1 LPFAAMPSAPRI
13 TSIDALRGLTIAFM
27 ILVNDPGD
35 WKHVYGQL
43 DHSEWNGLTLTDLV
57 FPNFLFLV
65 GCSIVFAVSS
75 RVARGVPR
83 GEIAL
88 QILRRAAMIFAIN
101 MALTAFPQFH
111 LTHLRI
117 FGVLTRIA
125 LCYLVA
131 GLIYLYCRSARYL
144 IAITVALLVGYW
156 MLMRFAPVPGLGHP
170 VTDFP
175 LLDHDRNL
183 AAWMDRGF
191 NAWCQRWLHTGL
203 LYGRTRDPEGLL
215 STVPAV
221 ATTLIGVLAG
231 LWLRRP
237 HSEVARTRN
246 MLVLAGA
253 ALLSVGYAWGLV
265 FPINKNLWTSSYVL
279 VCGGWSLLALALF
292 FWLLD
297 AARIQDRSRVARALL
312 WPMLVYGSNAITAFA
327 LSNLIVKMLV
337 AWKVPRGDGNLTTA
351 WNWPYTHVFARH
363 GSTDNASLAFALV
376 FVLVC
381 FLPNWLLW
389 RKRIFLRV

>member
-1 LPFAAMPSAPRI
+1 MKTGTHPAPTRI

-65 GCSIVFAVSS
+65 GCSIVFAMGS
-75 RVARGVPR
+75 RVEAGVSR
-83 GEIAL
+83 TTIAL
-88 QILRRAAMIFAIN
+88 QIVRRAAIIFAIK
-101 MALTAFPQFH
+101 MALTAFPHFH
-111 LTHLRI
+111 MTHLRI

-156 MLMRFAPVPGLGHP
+156 ILMRFVPVPGLGHP

-203 LYGRTRDPEGLL
+203 LYERTRDPEGLL
-215 STVPAV
+215 STLPAV

-237 HSEVARTRN
+237 HGEAARTRN
-246 MLVLAGA
+246 MLFLAGA

-265 FPINKNLWTSSYVL
+265 FPVNKNLWTSSYVL
-279 VCGGWSLLALALF
+279 VCGGWSLIALALF

-297 AARIQDRSRVARALL
+297 VARIQDRSRVARAML

-327 LSNLIVKMLV
+327 LSNLIVMLLI

-351 WNWPYTHVFARH
+351 WNWPYTHFFARH

-376 FVLVC
+376 FVLLC